1 MYLSAEIWNEDSKY
15 AYKKTMQNF
24 WLKAVILTLDMM
36 EVLRNPRTN
45 NESVDTNTVTHDVIS
60 QDAGARIVWICLV
73 KKKLTVLI
81 ARLTV

>member
-1 MYLSAEIWNEDSKY
+1 M
-15 AYKKTMQNF
+15 
-24 WLKAVILTLDMM
+24 
-36 EVLRNPRTN
+36 LRNPRTN
-45 NESVDTNTVTHDVIS
+45 NESVDTNTVTHDVIF